1 MEQINDLLGY
11 SNLKIIQN
19 DEWFK
24 FSLDSVLLAN
34 FATVNLRCSSIL
46 DLCTG
51 NAPIPLILS
60 MRTNKKIIGVE
71 LQNEIYLL
79 AKKAISINNLDFR
92 IEIISEDVK
101 NLTTIYDDDSFDLIT
116 CNPPYFKVNDGTKIN
131 DNSIKSIARHEIMLN
146 LDDVFR
152 VSSKL
157 LKTNGI
163 ISLVH
168 RPERFIEIIDIMRK
182 YNIEPKRVKFVY
194 PNSKKGSNILLIEGA
209 KNGKSGI
216 KFESPLYVYDDNGNY
231 TTQLQEYIGCEL

>member
-51 NAPIPLILS
+51 NAPVPLILS

-71 LQNEIYLL
+71 LQNEVYLL
-79 AKKAISINNLDFR
+79 AKKAISINNLDSR
-92 IEIISEDVK
+92 IEIINGDVK
-101 NLTTIYDDDSFDLIT
+101 KLTTIYNSDSFDLIT
-116 CNPPYFKVNDGTKIN
+116 CNPPYFKVNEGTKTN
-131 DNSIKSIARHEIMLN
+131 DNSIKSIARHEIMLS
-146 LDDVFR
+146 LDDIFS

-157 LKTNGI
+157 LKINGI

-168 RPERFIEIIDIMRK
+168 RPERFIEIIDTMRK
-182 YNIEPKRVKFVY
+182 YNIEPKRVRFVY
-194 PNSKKGSNILLIEGA
+194 PNSKKDSNILLIEGT

-216 KFESPLYVYDDNGNY
+216 KFEPPLYVYDDNGNY
-231 TTQLQEYIGCEL
+231 TIQLQKYIGCKL

>member
-51 NAPIPLILS
+51 NAPVPLILS

-71 LQNEIYLL
+71 LQNEVYLL
-79 AKKAISINNLDFR
+79 AKKAISINNLDSR
-92 IEIISEDVK
+92 IEIINEDVK
-101 NLTTIYDDDSFDLIT
+101 KLTTIYNSDSFDLIT
-116 CNPPYFKVNDGTKIN
+116 CNPPYFKVNEGTKTN
-131 DNSIKSIARHEIMLN
+131 DNSIKSIARHEIMLS
-146 LDDVFR
+146 LDDIFS

-157 LKTNGI
+157 LKINGI

-168 RPERFIEIIDIMRK
+168 RPERFIEIIDTMRK
-182 YNIEPKRVKFVY
+182 YNIEPKRVRFVY
-194 PNSKKGSNILLIEGA
+194 PNSKKDSNILLIEGT

-216 KFESPLYVYDDNGNY
+216 KFEPPLYVYDDNGNY
-231 TTQLQEYIGCEL
+231 TIQLQKYIGCKL